1 MGLRFRFGLR
11 ARILRAKL
19 KHNISAS
26 TRNSISREGGTTVE
40 LVHRP
45 PSLALKHLAAGSS
58 PPPPSI
64 SWPHQFDRCLIL
76 LESFELYRRYSSVDM
91 PSTRTYV
98 NTNVRLNTSHH
109 RWKGSWT
116 LGGMVY
122 VCVCVSVWPR
132 DQQTTRV
139 NIFGAY
145 VTSDLGFSH
154 DRFKAGLL
162 SRLAVFVVH
171 YSSNHLLIR
180 ELCCAMER
188 DF

>member
-98 NTNVRLNTSHH
+98 NTNVRSNTSHH

-116 LGGMVY
+116 LGGMV
-122 VCVCVSVWPR
+122 CVWVFDRAISKLRGWIFSGHTSPVTWDFR
-132 DQQTTRV
+132 TTDLRLV
-139 NIFGAY
+139 FFRGSQFLSSTIHLI
-145 VTSDLGFSH
+145 TS
-154 DRFKAGLL
+154 
-162 SRLAVFVVH
+162 
-171 YSSNHLLIR
+171 
-180 ELCCAMER
+180 
-188 DF
+188 